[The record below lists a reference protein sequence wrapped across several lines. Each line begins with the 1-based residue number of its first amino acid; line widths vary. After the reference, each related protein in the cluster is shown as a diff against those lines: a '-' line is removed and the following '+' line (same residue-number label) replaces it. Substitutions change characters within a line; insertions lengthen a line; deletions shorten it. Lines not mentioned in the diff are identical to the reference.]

1 MAVAS
6 FTVSDLRQLA
16 TNISWSSL
24 AMPTVVLIVLAMLVL
39 PMPPIMLDIFF
50 TFNILLALLIIMVG
64 LNSSEPLDF
73 SAFPPIILWST
84 MLRLGLNVASTRVV
98 LLEGHQGGAAAGKVI
113 EAFGEVVVG
122 GNYLVG
128 FIVFSII
135 MIINFIVITK
145 GAGRV
150 SEVIARFTLDALP
163 GKQMA
168 IDADLNAG
176 IIDQDAA
183 RLRRAQVSQESDFFG
198 SMDGASKF
206 VRGDAVAGLLILLI
220 NLIGGL
226 IIGIIQYDLS
236 FEDAAR
242 VYVLLAIGDGL
253 VAQIPAIILSL
264 GTAAIVT
271 KVTTSESMPDQAAS
285 QLANPTAFY
294 IAGGIL
300 VFLGILPG
308 IPWIFTI
315 IGMLALLL
323 GYFSRSYQPP
333 SPNLLSGPDS
343 PEKDSGAAIQQGED
357 LLELDWDDAGQVDV
371 VSLELGYGL
380 IPMVDT
386 DGGGRLLNRIKG
398 IRKKLSSEMGF
409 LLPAIRIRDNL
420 DNPPDT
426 YKIVINGSTRGTG
439 NIQPGKE
446 LAINPGHVLTE
457 IEGIPGKDPAFGL
470 EAVWIDPTESE
481 YAQASGYTVVDTATV
496 MATHLNSVIKDNA
509 EELMTYDVAQEL
521 INKIEQSSPKLIED
535 FIPEKLPLGTIVRVL
550 QNLLKEGV
558 PLRDMRT
565 ILETLA
571 EECDKTQDAVEL
583 CGLVRPKLGRLI
595 LQELIE
601 VDETL
606 AVMTLEPS
614 LEQLLSELVVRAEG
628 LDDIALEP
636 NLAEGLFSSIRENM
650 QMMEKEEMPPV
661 LVVSPLLRPWLARLL
676 RRSSR
681 DLTILSYTELPDD
694 QSIRVS
700 SSIEVNLNSTDES
713 ENNSVD
719 NTES

>member
-6 FTVSDLRQLA
+6 FTMSDLRHFS
-16 TNISWSSL
+16 TRISWSSL
-24 AMPTVVLIVLAMLVL
+24 AMPSVVLIVLAMLVL

-64 LNSSEPLDF
+64 LNSAEPLDF

-98 LLEGHQGGAAAGKVI
+98 LLEGHQGGASAGKVI

-122 GNYLVG
+122 GNYVVG
-128 FIVFSII
+128 FIVFAIV

-183 RLRRAQVSQESDFFG
+183 RIRRAQVSQESDFFG

-226 IIGIIQYDLS
+226 TIGLIQYDLS
-236 FEDAAR
+236 FEEAAR

-271 KVTTSESMPDQAAS
+271 KVTTSQSMPDQAAS

-308 IPWIFTI
+308 MPWLFTI
-315 IGMLALLL
+315 IGLIALGL
-323 GYFSRSYQPP
+323 GYLSQNYQPP
-333 SPNLLSGPDS
+333 VIEQNLETGDIDSMGP
-343 PEKDSGAAIQQGED
+343 PQGED
-357 LLELDWDDAGQVDV
+357 ILELDWDDAGQVDV

-380 IPMVDT
+380 IPMVDS

-439 NIQPGKE
+439 NIQAGKE

-457 IEGIPGKDPAFGL
+457 IDGIPGKDPAFGL
-470 EAVWIDPTESE
+470 EAVWIDPSDSE

-496 MATHLNSVIKDNA
+496 MATHLNSVIKENA
-509 EELMTYDVAQEL
+509 DELMTYDVAQEL
-521 INKIEQSSPKLIED
+521 INKIEESSPKLIED
-535 FIPEKLPLGTIVRVL
+535 FIPEKLPLGTVVRVL

-571 EECDKTQDAVEL
+571 EECVKTQEANEL
-583 CGLVRPKLGRLI
+583 SALVRPKLGRLI
-595 LQELIE
+595 LQDLIE
-601 VDETL
+601 LEETL
-606 AVMTLEPS
+606 SVMTLEPS
-614 LEQLLSELVVRAEG
+614 LEQLLSELVVRAENM
-628 LDDIALEP
+628 DDIALEP
-636 NLAEGLFSSIRENM
+636 NLAEGLFNSIRENM
-650 QMMEKEEMPPV
+650 ELMEQEEAPPV
-661 LVVSPLLRPWLARLL
+661 LVVSPILRPWLARLL
-676 RRSSR
+676 RRSSK
-681 DLTILSYTELPDD
+681 DLTVLSYTELPDD
-694 QSIRVS
+694 QSIRVAS
-700 SSIEVNLNSTDES
+700 SVEVNLSQTNQSGEEQDTNEDEI
-713 ENNSVD
+713 
-719 NTES
+719 

>member
-6 FTVSDLRQLA
+6 FTMSDLRHFSG
-16 TNISWSSL
+16 NISWSSL

-64 LNSSEPLDF
+64 LNSAEPLDF

-98 LLEGHQGGAAAGKVI
+98 LLEGHQGGASAGKVI

-122 GNYLVG
+122 GNYVVG

-183 RLRRAQVSQESDFFG
+183 RIRRAQVSQESDFFG

-226 IIGIIQYDLS
+226 TIGLTQYDLS
-236 FEDAAR
+236 FEEAAR

-315 IGMLALLL
+315 IGLFALGL
-323 GYFSRSYQPP
+323 GYLSKNYQPP
-333 SPNLLSGPDS
+333 VIEQGFESGDPD
-343 PEKDSGAAIQQGED
+343 AAGTAQGED
-357 LLELDWDDAGQVDV
+357 ILELDWDDAGQVDV

-380 IPMVDT
+380 IPMVDS

-439 NIQPGKE
+439 NIQAGKE

-457 IEGIPGKDPAFGL
+457 IDGIPGKDPAFGL
-470 EAVWIDPTESE
+470 EAVWIDPADSE

-496 MATHLNSVIKDNA
+496 MATHLNSVIKENA
-509 EELMTYDVAQEL
+509 DELMTYDVAQEL
-521 INKIEQSSPKLIED
+521 INKIEENSPKLIED
-535 FIPEKLPLGTIVRVL
+535 FIPEKLPLGTVVRVL

-571 EECDKTQDAVEL
+571 EECVKTQEANEL
-583 CGLVRPKLGRLI
+583 SALVRPKLGRLI
-595 LQELIE
+595 LQDLIE
-601 VDETL
+601 LEETL
-606 AVMTLEPS
+606 SVMTLEPS
-614 LEQLLSELVVRAEG
+614 LEQLLSELVVRAESM
-628 LDDIALEP
+628 DDIALEP
-636 NLAEGLFSSIRENM
+636 NLAEGLFNSIRENM
-650 QMMEKEEMPPV
+650 ELMEQEEAPPV
-661 LVVSPLLRPWLARLL
+661 LVVSPILRPWLARLL
-676 RRSSR
+676 RRSSK
-681 DLTILSYTELPDD
+681 DLTVLSYTELPDD
-694 QSIRVS
+694 QSIRVAS
-700 SSIEVNLNSTDES
+700 SVEVNLSQTSES
-713 ENNSVD
+713 DADQDTSD
-719 NTES
+719 DGI

>member
-16 TNISWSSL
+16 TTISWSSL
-24 AMPTVVLIVLAMLVL
+24 AMPMVVLIVLAMLVL

-98 LLEGHQGGAAAGKVI
+98 LLEGHQGGASAGKVI

-128 FIVFSII
+128 FIVFAII

-183 RLRRAQVSQESDFFG
+183 RLRRAQVAQESDFFG

-323 GYFSRSYQPP
+323 GYLSQSYQPP
-333 SPNLLSGPDS
+333 TPDLLGGSDL
-343 PEKDSGAAIQQGED
+343 PEKDGGSSPQQGED

-380 IPMVDT
+380 IPMVDA

-426 YKIVINGSTRGTG
+426 YKIVINGSTRGIG
-439 NIQPGKE
+439 NIQAGKE
-446 LAINPGHVLTE
+446 LAINPGQVLTE

-470 EAVWIDPTESE
+470 DAVWIDPSDSE

-571 EECDKTQDAVEL
+571 EECDQTKDAVEL

-595 LQELIE
+595 LQELVE

-614 LEQLLSELVVRAEG
+614 LEQLLSELVVRAEN

-636 NLAEGLFSSIRENM
+636 NLAEGLFNSIRENM
-650 QMMEKEEMPPV
+650 KKMEEEEMPPV

-700 SSIEVNLNSTDES
+700 SSIEVNLTSRDES

-719 NTES
+719 TTES

>member
-6 FTVSDLRQLA
+6 FTVSDLRQFA
-16 TNISWSSL
+16 GNISWSSL
-24 AMPTVVLIVLAMLVL
+24 AMPAVVLIVLAMLVL

-98 LLEGHQGGAAAGKVI
+98 LLEGHQGGASAGKVI

-128 FIVFSII
+128 FIVFAII

-176 IIDQDAA
+176 IIDQDTA
-183 RLRRAQVSQESDFFG
+183 RIRRAQVSQESDFFG

-226 IIGIIQYDLS
+226 TIGIIQYDLS

-271 KVTTSESMPDQAAS
+271 KVTTSQSMPDQAAS

-300 VFLGILPG
+300 VFLGVLPG

-315 IGMLALLL
+315 IGLLALAL
-323 GYFSRSYQPP
+323 GYFSKTYQPATP
-333 SPNLLSGPDS
+333 DPLVGPDRIDNGETLSGP
-343 PEKDSGAAIQQGED
+343 
-357 LLELDWDDAGQVDV
+357 
-371 VSLELGYGL
+371 
-380 IPMVDT
+380 
-386 DGGGRLLNRIKG
+386 
-398 IRKKLSSEMGF
+398 
-409 LLPAIRIRDNL
+409 
-420 DNPPDT
+420 
-426 YKIVINGSTRGTG
+426 TRG
-439 NIQPGKE
+439 
-446 LAINPGHVLTE
+446 
-457 IEGIPGKDPAFGL
+457 
-470 EAVWIDPTESE
+470 
-481 YAQASGYTVVDTATV
+481 SG
-496 MATHLNSVIKDNA
+496 
-509 EELMTYDVAQEL
+509 VA
-521 INKIEQSSPKLIED
+521 
-535 FIPEKLPLGTIVRVL
+535 G
-550 QNLLKEGV
+550 
-558 PLRDMRT
+558 
-565 ILETLA
+565 
-571 EECDKTQDAVEL
+571 
-583 CGLVRPKLGRLI
+583 
-595 LQELIE
+595 
-601 VDETL
+601 
-606 AVMTLEPS
+606 
-614 LEQLLSELVVRAEG
+614 
-628 LDDIALEP
+628 
-636 NLAEGLFSSIRENM
+636 
-650 QMMEKEEMPPV
+650 
-661 LVVSPLLRPWLARLL
+661 
-676 RRSSR
+676 
-681 DLTILSYTELPDD
+681 
-694 QSIRVS
+694 
-700 SSIEVNLNSTDES
+700 
-713 ENNSVD
+713 
-719 NTES
+719 

>member
-1 MAVAS
+1 
-6 FTVSDLRQLA
+6 
-16 TNISWSSL
+16 
-24 AMPTVVLIVLAMLVL
+24 MPSVVLIVLAMLVL

-64 LNSSEPLDF
+64 LNSAEPLDF

-98 LLEGHQGGAAAGKVI
+98 LLEGHQGGASAGKVI

-122 GNYLVG
+122 GNYVVG
-128 FIVFSII
+128 FIVFAIV

-183 RLRRAQVSQESDFFG
+183 RIRRAQVSQESDFFG

-226 IIGIIQYDLS
+226 TIGIIQYDLS

-271 KVTTSESMPDQAAS
+271 KVTTSQSMPDQAAS

-315 IGMLALLL
+315 IGLTTLESKVVGLLL
-323 GYFSRSYQPP
+323 
-333 SPNLLSGPDS
+333 
-343 PEKDSGAAIQQGED
+343 
-357 LLELDWDDAGQVDV
+357 
-371 VSLELGYGL
+371 
-380 IPMVDT
+380 
-386 DGGGRLLNRIKG
+386 
-398 IRKKLSSEMGF
+398 
-409 LLPAIRIRDNL
+409 
-420 DNPPDT
+420 
-426 YKIVINGSTRGTG
+426 
-439 NIQPGKE
+439 
-446 LAINPGHVLTE
+446 
-457 IEGIPGKDPAFGL
+457 
-470 EAVWIDPTESE
+470 
-481 YAQASGYTVVDTATV
+481 
-496 MATHLNSVIKDNA
+496 
-509 EELMTYDVAQEL
+509 
-521 INKIEQSSPKLIED
+521 
-535 FIPEKLPLGTIVRVL
+535 
-550 QNLLKEGV
+550 
-558 PLRDMRT
+558 
-565 ILETLA
+565 
-571 EECDKTQDAVEL
+571 
-583 CGLVRPKLGRLI
+583 LI
-595 LQELIE
+595 L
-601 VDETL
+601 V
-606 AVMTLEPS
+606 
-614 LEQLLSELVVRAEG
+614 
-628 LDDIALEP
+628 
-636 NLAEGLFSSIRENM
+636 FS
-650 QMMEKEEMPPV
+650 
-661 LVVSPLLRPWLARLL
+661 A
-676 RRSSR
+676 
-681 DLTILSYTELPDD
+681 Y
-694 QSIRVS
+694 
-700 SSIEVNLNSTDES
+700 NLNITKKNHLEGFA
-713 ENNSVD
+713 NYYKK
-719 NTES
+719 